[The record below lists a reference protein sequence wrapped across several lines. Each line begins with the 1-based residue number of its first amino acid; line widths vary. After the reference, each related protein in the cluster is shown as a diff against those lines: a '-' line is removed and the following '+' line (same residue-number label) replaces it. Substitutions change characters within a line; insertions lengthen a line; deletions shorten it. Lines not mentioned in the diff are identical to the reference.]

1 MTRMSP
7 GKVVVG
13 SEDDFRGASVTK
25 CLTAPGR
32 APFAVTIASMRGS
45 FQGGNKSS
53 NLQQSLERERGNG
66 FADTKTG
73 RWEDFD
79 LAQTSTKAPDP
90 MDIALGAAV
99 RIRRR
104 TIGISQEALA
114 EQCGVS
120 FQQIQKYENGANRI
134 SFSRLV
140 QIARALKC
148 RVVDLMDVLDGPDR
162 ETTGDLDLLT
172 RMRTPGAVELLA
184 AFEEMA
190 PEARS
195 ALVTLLRA
203 VTPPVAVEANER
215 QVA

>member
-1 MTRMSP
+1 
-7 GKVVVG
+7 
-13 SEDDFRGASVTK
+13 
-25 CLTAPGR
+25 
-32 APFAVTIASMRGS
+32 
-45 FQGGNKSS
+45 
-53 NLQQSLERERGNG
+53 
-66 FADTKTG
+66 
-73 RWEDFD
+73 
-79 LAQTSTKAPDP
+79 
-90 MDIALGAAV
+90 MDVALGATV

-172 RMRTPGAVELLA
+172 RMRTPGAIELLA
-184 AFEEMA
+184 AFELMA
-190 PEARS
+190 PEARTS
-195 ALVTLLRA
+195 LVGLLRA
-203 VTPPVAVEANER
+203 LTTQAEAPAKTR
-215 QVA
+215 QIA

>member
-1 MTRMSP
+1 M
-7 GKVVVG
+7 
-13 SEDDFRGASVTK
+13 VTK
-25 CLTAPGR
+25 ALISTLSTVP
-32 APFAVTIASMRGS
+32 
-45 FQGGNKSS
+45 
-53 NLQQSLERERGNG
+53 SLEPAVGTERNLV
-66 FADTKTG
+66 DV
-73 RWEDFD
+73 
-79 LAQTSTKAPDP
+79 SIKAPDP

-104 TIGISQEALA
+104 TIGMSQEALA

-172 RMRTPGAVELLA
+172 RMRTPGALELLA
-184 AFEEMA
+184 AYELMA
-190 PEARS
+190 PEARTS
-195 ALVTLLRA
+195 LVGLLRA
-203 VTPPVAVEANER
+203 VTSDPQPAKSR
-215 QVA
+215 QLA

>member
-1 MTRMSP
+1 
-7 GKVVVG
+7 
-13 SEDDFRGASVTK
+13 
-25 CLTAPGR
+25 
-32 APFAVTIASMRGS
+32 
-45 FQGGNKSS
+45 
-53 NLQQSLERERGNG
+53 
-66 FADTKTG
+66 
-73 RWEDFD
+73 
-79 LAQTSTKAPDP
+79 

-172 RMRTPGAVELLA
+172 RMRTPGAIELLSA
-184 AFEEMA
+184 YEQMA

-195 ALVTLLRA
+195 ALVSLLRT
-203 VTPPVAVEANER
+203 VTLPPAVETKQR

>member
-1 MTRMSP
+1 
-7 GKVVVG
+7 
-13 SEDDFRGASVTK
+13 
-25 CLTAPGR
+25 
-32 APFAVTIASMRGS
+32 
-45 FQGGNKSS
+45 
-53 NLQQSLERERGNG
+53 
-66 FADTKTG
+66 
-73 RWEDFD
+73 
-79 LAQTSTKAPDP
+79 

-148 RVVDLMDVLDGPDR
+148 RVVDLMDVLDRPDR
-162 ETTGDLDLLT
+162 ENTGDLDLLT
-172 RMRTPGAVELLA
+172 RMRTPGAIELLA
-184 AFEEMA
+184 AYEQMT

-195 ALVTLLRA
+195 SLVSLLRA
-203 VTPPVAVEANER
+203 VTLPANAKSREI
-215 QVA
+215 A